1 MSEAERVNSSFLFTR
16 SVTHIQTE
24 VQTLISF
31 LIISQIN
38 FLKVI
43 PLDEHLTVD
52 YMPAS
57 RRAGTEISQQKTTDE
72 SRLLSGL
79 SKHQWV
85 L

>member
-1 MSEAERVNSSFLFTR
+1 MELFQSKEIQLLMMSYTR
-16 SVTHIQTE
+16 TIIQT
-24 VQTLISF
+24 QTLISF